1 MSENKM
7 FIAYSPDEIRGFFK
21 EVIQETF
28 VRPNENK
35 CTSKSLIYERMTRKE
50 AMAFLK
56 VGSSKFNE
64 LRRKGL
70 IKPQR
75 AGNRTYYSK
84 TNLISYCENLQ

>member
-1 MSENKM
+1 MKESIVLM
-7 FIAYSPDEIRGFFK
+7 PYSPDEIRGFIK
-21 EVIQETF
+21 EVMQETLKSKG
-28 VRPNENK
+28 NES
-35 CTSKSLIYERMTRKE
+35 TAQELFYERMKRKE

-70 IKPQR
+70 VKPQR

-84 TNLISYCENLQ
+84 TDLISYCEGLQ